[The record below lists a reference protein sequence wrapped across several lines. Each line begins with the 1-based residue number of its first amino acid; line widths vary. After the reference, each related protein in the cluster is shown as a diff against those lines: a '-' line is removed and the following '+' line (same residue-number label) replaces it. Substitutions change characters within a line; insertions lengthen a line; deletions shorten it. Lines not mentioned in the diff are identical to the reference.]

1 MAMTQWLAF
10 IESNTSGTG
19 RFFARAAIEQ
29 GLRPVLLTDK
39 ATRYQYAIED
49 RLDVVE
55 VDTQNE
61 AALIDKCRRLA
72 VDGGLAGVTTSSEY
86 FVVTAA
92 SIAQQLNLPGP
103 SADALRRCRDKEQQR
118 IQLRDAG
125 VGVPEFRGVS
135 TVEAATLAAHE
146 MGFPVVVKTVSG
158 SGSVGVKLC
167 ADSVEVAS
175 HAAELL
181 AQRHNE
187 RGMPIPQRILIE
199 EVVDGPEYSVETF
212 GKTVIGITQKHL
224 GTLPFFV
231 EIGHDFPAPL
241 APNLSE
247 QIREISVRALD
258 ALGLGWGPAHLELR
272 VTSRGIRIIEVN
284 PRLAGGFIPRLVRLS
299 SGVDLIEQ
307 TIRLVSG
314 QSPSLERS
322 STDHASIR
330 FLLPTEDGVFVGA
343 DGIDEAKSLPNVSEV
358 NVYAQPESQ
367 VQRRGDFRDRIGHVV
382 ACGPTAQAV
391 SFAADTARAAIHLR
405 VRPK

>member
-1 MAMTQWLAF
+1 MTKWLAF

-19 RFFARAAIEQ
+19 RFFARAATEQ

-49 RLDVVE
+49 RIDVVE
-55 VDTQNE
+55 IDTQNE
-61 AALIDKCRRLA
+61 AALIDECRRLA
-72 VDGGLAGVTTSSEY
+72 ANGGLAGVTTSSEY

-135 TVEAATLAAHE
+135 TVEAATLAAGE
-146 MGFPVVVKTVSG
+146 IGFPVVVKTVSG

-167 ADSVEVAS
+167 VDSEEVAS

-187 RGMPIPQRILIE
+187 RGMPVPQRILIE

-241 APNLSE
+241 APNLAE
-247 QIREISVRALD
+247 QIREISVRALE
-258 ALGLGWGPAHLELR
+258 ALRLGWGPAHLELR

-299 SGVDLIEQ
+299 SGIDLIEQ

-314 QSPSLERS
+314 QSPSLEKS
-322 STDHASIR
+322 LMDHASIR
-330 FLLPTEDGVFVGA
+330 FLLPVEDGVFVGA
-343 DGIDEAKSLPNVSEV
+343 DGIEEAKKVPNVAEV

-382 ACGPTAQAV
+382 ACGPIAQAV

-405 VRPK
+405 VRQV